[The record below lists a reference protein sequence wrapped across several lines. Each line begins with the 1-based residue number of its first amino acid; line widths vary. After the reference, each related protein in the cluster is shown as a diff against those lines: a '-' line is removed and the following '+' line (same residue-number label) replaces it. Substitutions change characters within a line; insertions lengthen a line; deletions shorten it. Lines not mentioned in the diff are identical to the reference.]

1 VDDRF
6 RSLVGGRPPAPARVS
21 RVRGPRELLTSKV
34 AAARKA
40 KSAVGATSSVIELPI
55 RESDSALVLALQ
67 AGRTEARKVLFD
79 RYANEVERLLY
90 RILGPDSEIRDLLQ
104 DVFLA
109 ALGSIGQLRN
119 PEALRGW
126 LRGIAVR
133 KARKCILR
141 RRRWRFISLVPSG
154 ELPEREAVLPSP
166 EVSEALRC
174 TYAALSRMPADER
187 VAFALRH
194 IDGMEL
200 TAVAEA
206 CGVSLATIKRRL
218 KRAQRTFTTLAG
230 QYAVLVEWLETGAA
244 IP

>member
-1 VDDRF
+1 
-6 RSLVGGRPPAPARVS
+6 
-21 RVRGPRELLTSKV
+21 
-34 AAARKA
+34 
-40 KSAVGATSSVIELPI
+40 VGATSSVIELPI
-55 RESDSALVLALQ
+55 RESDAALVLALQ
-67 AGRTEARKVLFD
+67 SGRADARKVLFD
-79 RYANEVERLLY
+79 RYSNEVERLLY
-90 RILGPDSEIRDLLQ
+90 RILGPDSEIGDLLQ

-109 ALGSIGQLRN
+109 ALCSIGQLRN
-119 PEALRGW
+119 AEALRGW

-141 RRRWRFISLVPSG
+141 RRRWRFISLMPTG
-154 ELPEREAVLPSP
+154 ELPEREAVLPSV

-174 TYAALSRMPADER
+174 TYAALGRMPADER

-218 KRAQRTFTTLAG
+218 ARAQRSFVALAA
-230 QYAVLVEWLETGAA
+230 QYPVLIEWLEAGGT